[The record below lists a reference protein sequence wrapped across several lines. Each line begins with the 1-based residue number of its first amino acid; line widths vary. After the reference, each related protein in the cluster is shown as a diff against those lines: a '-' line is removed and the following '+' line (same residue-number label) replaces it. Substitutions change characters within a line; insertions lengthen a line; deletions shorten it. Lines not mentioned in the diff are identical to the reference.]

1 MKGELKFKKFLNALA
16 FVALAISGIA
26 LIVALILGKLNTALG
41 FANALRQV
49 AYCLAFVVTAVVA
62 YGYVRTKRSVAWLVV
77 YILCVVFIVVPL
89 VIGMFHI

>member
-1 MKGELKFKKFLNALA
+1 MKGELRFKKFLNALA
-16 FVALAISGIA
+16 FIALVISGVALV
-26 LIVALILGKLNTALG
+26 VALILGKLDKAAG
-41 FANALRQV
+41 FANALQQI

-89 VIGMFHI
+89 IIGIFHI